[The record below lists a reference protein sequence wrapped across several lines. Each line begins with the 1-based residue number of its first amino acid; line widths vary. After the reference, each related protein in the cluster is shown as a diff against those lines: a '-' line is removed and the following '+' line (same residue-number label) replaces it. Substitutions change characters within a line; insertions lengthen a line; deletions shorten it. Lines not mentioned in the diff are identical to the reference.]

1 MDQVEQSPSSWF
13 SKVKKADFNRVISR
27 IQNEGALSLRD
38 MRDKKLED
46 KDHPWASRKPSQ
58 RALQLGFHSGKLTVS
73 ERIGMLK
80 KYELSSRH
88 FDWNKRPKAASE
100 LEVLNYTLDRA
111 LRSQAVVSL
120 DSICHLN
127 TKIKPKINRLIESM
141 VSSRELIELSIS
153 GIEATKFWIRPEIF
167 AQKEHLDNSLIHILS
182 PFDPLVIQRRRLKL
196 FFDYEHRFEAY
207 LPKEKRVFG
216 YFGLPILFE
225 DRIVAVIDLK
235 TDRCRNKLDIQKWT
249 WVGDSS
255 LGRLKKNIEERLH
268 YFELFQLS

>member
-1 MDQVEQSPSSWF
+1 MDRLKQSPSSWF
-13 SKVKKADFNRVISR
+13 SKVKKADFRRVITR

-58 RALQLGFHSGKLTVS
+58 LALQLGFHSGKLTVS

-88 FDWNKRPKAASE
+88 FAWSKRPKAASE

-120 DSICHLN
+120 ESICHLN
-127 TKIKPKINRLIESM
+127 AKIKPNINRLIESK
-141 VSSRELIELSIS
+141 VSSRELIEISIS
-153 GIEATKFWIRPEIF
+153 GIESIKFWTRPETLENEERF
-167 AQKEHLDNSLIHILS
+167 ENGLIHVLS
-182 PFDPLVIQRRRLKL
+182 PFDPLVIQRKRLKL
-196 FFDYEHRFEAY
+196 LFEYEHRFEAY

-216 YFGLPILFE
+216 YFALPILFE

-235 TDRCRNKLDIQKWT
+235 TDRSKKKLDIQKWT
-249 WVGDSS
+249 WIGDLMS
-255 LGRLKKNIEERLH
+255 GRLKKNIEERLH
-268 YFELFQLS
+268 FFEAFQLS